1 MTFRVISDMAT
12 PKQKKCAARDCDV
25 RFVPAKPW
33 QKFHHVRCKNKE
45 LQARRRERQK
55 AATA

>member
-1 MTFRVISDMAT
+1 MAK
-12 PKQKKCAARDCDV
+12 PKQIKCAARGCEA